1 MAISLDGMVDSSMA
15 NRRMFSRDVVETDKF
30 LGMPL
35 TTQALYFHLGMEADD
50 DGFVSSP
57 KKVQRAVGC
66 TEGDLKHLASCGY
79 IIPFESGVVVIA
91 DWSVNNWIRPDRK
104 HDTRFPELLKILN
117 MKNGVYCLGGSCQP
131 NDSQLTTVYHTEDR
145 LGKVNIDKDNINTS
159 EQTPENG
166 TGIFIILGDG
176 TFYDVPLDKLTM
188 WQQAY
193 PDLDVKR
200 ELYQMASWCDAN
212 LSKRKSRRGVEKFI
226 NGWLNRSQKDGQ
238 QNSKKEEVKNNAAE
252 PEAEYNP
259 EDDPEHVSSAN
270 EVWERLRREGR
281 L

>member
-35 TTQALYFHLGMEADD
+35 TTQTLYFHLGMEADD

-79 IIPFESGVVVIA
+79 IIPFESGVIVIA
-91 DWSVNNWIRPDRK
+91 HWKRSNYIQSDRYRK
-104 HDTRFPELLKILN
+104 TSCREEAEKLRLEENVYRLDTDCICDVSI
-117 MKNGVYCLGGSCQP
+117 MDTQ
-131 NDSQLTTVYHTEDR
+131 DSLS
-145 LGKVNIDKDNINTS
+145 KVNIDEDNINTS
-159 EQTPENG
+159 EQAPKNG
-166 TGIFIILGDG
+166 NGIFIILEDG
-176 TFYDVPLDKLTM
+176 TFYDVSLDKLTM

-259 EDDPEHVSSAN
+259 EDDPEHVPSAN

>member
-1 MAISLDGMVDSSMA
+1 MA

-131 NDSQLTTVYHTEDR
+131 NGSQLPTICHTEDR
-145 LGKVNIDKDNINTS
+145 LDKVNIDKDNINTS
-159 EQTPENG
+159 DQTPENG
-166 TGIFIILGDG
+166 TGIFMVLTDG
-176 TFYDVPLDKLTM
+176 SFYDVLPEKLKT
-188 WQQAY
+188 WERAY
-193 PDLDVKR
+193 PGLDVKT
-200 ELYQMASWCDAN
+200 ELYRMASWCDAN
-212 LSKRKSRRGVEKFI
+212 PKKRKTRRGIEKFI
-226 NGWLNRSQKDGQ
+226 NGWLNRSQTDNERKKVES
-238 QNSKKEEVKNNAAE
+238 NATESK
-252 PEAEYNP
+252 PEYNP
-259 EDDPEHVSSAN
+259 ADDPNHVPDAR
-270 EVWERLRREGR
+270 EIWEDFKRRGIV
-281 L
+281 